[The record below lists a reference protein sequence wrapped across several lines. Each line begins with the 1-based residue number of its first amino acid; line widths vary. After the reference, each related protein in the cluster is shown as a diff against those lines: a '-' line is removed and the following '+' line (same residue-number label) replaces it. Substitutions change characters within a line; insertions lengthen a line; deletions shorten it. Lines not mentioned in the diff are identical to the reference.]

1 MGNLYSLRDWG
12 HAKDYAEMQWKMLQ
26 QMKPDDFVIATEHQY
41 SVKFFVMECLKFL
54 DIQVVWQGKG
64 LNEKAIIKFFD
75 KKKYPKLKKRQTIV
89 RVDKKYMRP
98 LDVKN
103 LIGDAKK
110 ARIKLGWKSKTGI
123 KTLIKEMMKE
133 DLKNVSRSLNY

>member
-1 MGNLYSLRDWG
+1 
-12 HAKDYAEMQWKMLQ
+12 
-26 QMKPDDFVIATEHQY
+26 
-41 SVKFFVMECLKFL
+41 
-54 DIQVVWQGKG
+54 
-64 LNEKAIIKFFD
+64 
-75 KKKYPKLKKRQTIV
+75 
-89 RVDKKYMRP
+89 MRP